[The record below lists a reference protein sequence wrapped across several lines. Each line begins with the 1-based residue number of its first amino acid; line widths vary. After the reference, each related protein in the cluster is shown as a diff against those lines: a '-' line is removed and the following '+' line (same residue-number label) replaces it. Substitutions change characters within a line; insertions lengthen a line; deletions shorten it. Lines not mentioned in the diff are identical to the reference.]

1 MRVPMSMLKMVTIGP
16 ALLGSAVLTP
26 IVIALLPPPVNAV
39 LFLAS
44 CGMVTALT
52 MRRLEEPAV
61 KLLTR
66 SREATEGEWRV
77 LRPVLIGLGGLEADV
92 LGVYIRRTPG
102 PTTPTAAVLGRGSL
116 VVPPEFVGAVYRGS
130 VTVEE
135 AAAVIAHAV
144 GTHRAARH
152 RCEVAVLA
160 ATAPWRAVGA
170 VLQAVGHACARLP
183 LVRAAWTLRGVVG
196 VICIVRSVGEGR
208 AAGGLLAGAVI
219 ALTYL
224 MPAAT
229 RALRQRIDVAG
240 DIFVVERGLGGA
252 LAGLL
257 RRRGYPAAIERWQRL
272 EPRPAASV

>member
-1 MRVPMSMLKMVTIGP
+1 MMMPMPVLRVVTIGP
-16 ALLGSAVLTP
+16 ALLGSAALTL
-26 IVIALLPPPVNAV
+26 IVIALLPPPVDAV

-44 CGMVTALT
+44 CGMLTALT
-52 MRRLEEPAV
+52 MGRLEGPAV

-66 SREATEGEWRV
+66 SREATEGEQRV
-77 LRPVLIGLGGLEADV
+77 LKPVLIGSGGLEVDV
-92 LGVYIRRTPG
+92 STVYIRRTAR

-116 VVPPEFVGAVYRGS
+116 VVPPEFVGAVYRGGA
-130 VTVEE
+130 TVEE

-160 ATAPWRAVGA
+160 ATTPWRAVGA
-170 VLQAVGHACARLP
+170 VLRAVGHACARPP

-208 AAGGLLAGAVI
+208 AVAGLLAGAVI

-229 RALRQRIDVAG
+229 RALRQRLDVAG
-240 DIFVVERGLGGA
+240 DFFVVERGLGGA

-257 RRRGYPAAIERWQRL
+257 RRRGFPAAIERCQRL
-272 EPRPAASV
+272 ERRPAPGR